1 MFEQAGKN
9 RNIRLPFGLR
19 DIFHLEASER
29 NAIKR
34 IIGKEFKSWGY
45 GEVKTPVME
54 YTENIS
60 IGVGSQW
67 KNKLINFLDID
78 FQEIS
83 KKQEQ

>member
-1 MFEQAGKN
+1 MFEQTGKN

-19 DIFHLEASER
+19 DIFPLESNER

-34 IIGKEFKSWGY
+34 IIGKEFKRWGY

-60 IGVGSQW
+60 IGVGKEW
-67 KNKLINFLDID
+67 KNKLIIMGQVDARRL
-78 FQEIS
+78 
-83 KKQEQ
+83 